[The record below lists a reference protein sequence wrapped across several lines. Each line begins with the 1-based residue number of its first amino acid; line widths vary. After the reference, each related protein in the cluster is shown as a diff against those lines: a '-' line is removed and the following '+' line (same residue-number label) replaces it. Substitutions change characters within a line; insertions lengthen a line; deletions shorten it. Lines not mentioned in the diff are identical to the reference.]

1 MKNFENPEEVTDFVC
16 GKISSIVAD
25 AGPEEDLN
33 TSAERW
39 ILFIYIYFSGGG
51 EGVVF

>member
-1 MKNFENPEEVTDFVC
+1 MKNFESPEEVTDFVC